1 MTDHRIQR
9 IKSGLEASTLGEALA
24 AAARGD
30 RIVYHKGLT
39 GSAPRAVKDAALA
52 LSDAGLCLLTQR
64 YTGERNGDDR
74 VVEYLMIK
82 AGGRKN
88 GG

>member
-1 MTDHRIQR
+1 MTDHRIHE
-9 IKSGLEASTLGEALA
+9 IKSGQEATALGEVLTG
-24 AAARGD
+24 AARGD

-39 GSAPRAVKDAALA
+39 GSAPRSVKDAALA

-64 YTGERNGDDR
+64 YTGERKGDDR
-74 VVEYLMIK
+74 IVEYLMIK
-82 AGGRKN
+82 TGGRKN